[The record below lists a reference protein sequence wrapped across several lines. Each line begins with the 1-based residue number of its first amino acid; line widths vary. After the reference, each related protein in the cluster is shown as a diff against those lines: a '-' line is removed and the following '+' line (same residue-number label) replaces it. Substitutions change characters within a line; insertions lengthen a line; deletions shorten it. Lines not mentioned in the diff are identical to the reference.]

1 MTTSPAP
8 RKSPPRGAPHRGPVV
23 PVLAFSGILAAMMQ
37 SVITPLIAD
46 LPEILGTTSS
56 NAAWVVTATLLVG
69 AVCMPI
75 AGRLGDM
82 FGKRRMILICTIP
95 LAVGSAVCALAT
107 SLLPMLVGRCLQ
119 GMGMGIVALAVS
131 LIREVVSA
139 EKVSASLALVSASLG
154 IGSGLGLPL
163 SAAVSQYTSWRVMFW
178 ICAAL
183 AALAA
188 VAVARVVPEGQAGA
202 RGEKFDFPGALG
214 LAVGLISLLLGVSKG
229 ADWGWTSPAT
239 LGSFTVAVAVLL
251 VWGWWELRASA
262 PLVDLR
268 TAARPQVLTTNAASL
283 FVGFGMYVS
292 MLVTPQIMMLPTS
305 TGYGLG
311 QTMLAT
317 GMWMLP
323 GGVIQV
329 LLSPLGGRLLDLR
342 GPKFTLVLGSCTIT
356 LGYVVAL
363 FSMGSPA
370 TLMVAHTVVKAGV
383 GIAYGAM
390 PTLIMGGVPRN
401 EVAAANGFNS
411 LMRTLGTSTGAAVIG
426 VVLAQTTV
434 SLGGAE
440 TVSQH
445 GAQIGYAIGIGIGA
459 VGAVIAVLIPLARR
473 SRPDPSTA
481 PTAAGAPAPNASH

>member
-1 MTTSPAP
+1 MSSSPTP
-8 RKSPPRGAPHRGPVV
+8 SGATDARRVGPVV

-37 SVITPLIAD
+37 SVITPLISD
-46 LPEILGTTSS
+46 LPEILDTSAS

-82 FGKRRMILICTIP
+82 YGKRRMIVVCTVP
-95 LAVGSAVCALAT
+95 LALGSAICALSTA
-107 SLLPMLVGRCLQ
+107 LVPMLVGRCLQ

-154 IGSGLGLPL
+154 IGSGLGMPL
-163 SAAVSQYTSWRVMFW
+163 SAAVSQYANWRVMFW
-178 ICAAL
+178 ICTAL

-188 VAVARVVPEGQAGA
+188 VAVIKVVPEGKISAKGQT
-202 RGEKFDFPGALG
+202 FDGPGAVG

-229 ADWGWTSPAT
+229 ADWGWTSGAT
-239 LGSFTVAVAVLL
+239 LGSFTVAVVALL
-251 VWGWWELRASA
+251 VWGWWELRATS

-268 TAARPQVLTTNAASL
+268 TTARPQVLTTNAASL

-311 QTMLAT
+311 QSMLAC

-323 GGVIQV
+323 GGLIQV
-329 LLSPLGGRLLDLR
+329 FLSPVGGKLLDLR
-342 GPKFTLVLGSCTIT
+342 GPKFTLILGSGIIAV
-356 LGYVVAL
+356 GYVVAM
-363 FSMGSPA
+363 FSMSA
-370 TLMVAHTVVKAGV
+370 AWSLMISHTVVKAGV

-390 PTLIMGGVPRN
+390 PTLIMGGVPRT

-434 SLGGAE
+434 RFGDADL
-440 TVSQH
+440 VSQH
-445 GAQIGYAIGIGIGA
+445 GARIGYGIGIG
-459 VGAVIAVLIPLARR
+459 VGVVAAAIAVLIPLTRR
-473 SRPDPSTA
+473 PKAVDADANRA
-481 PTAAGAPAPNASH
+481 